1 MSVELFQ
8 FRYSPYNEKVRW
20 ALDLKHV
27 THRRIDLLPGPHMR
41 QVRRLSGQT
50 ATPVLTIDGRTVAG
64 SSAILHE
71 LDRLHPVP
79 PLKMTDPE
87 VAAIESLFD
96 SDFGPRIRRKVLSI
110 LLGDLGYFSRLFGEG
125 QPPAKRAMYR
135 IVLPLAQD
143 LVRRGNG
150 ICGPASIEDGERAVQ
165 EGLTYVA
172 ERARAT
178 GYLVGD
184 TFTAADLTAASIL
197 ATVVNPPNSTMARPE
212 PMPPS
217 FAEWLGSVQAHPGA
231 AWVRTIYARHRSPQ
245 TVD

>member
-20 ALDLKHV
+20 ALDLKQV

-125 QPPAKRAMYR
+125 AAAGQARHVPNSAAAGSGPGAPRQR
-135 IVLPLAQD
+135 NLRSGID
-143 LVRRGNG
+143 RG
-150 ICGPASIEDGERAVQ
+150 R
-165 EGLTYVA
+165 
-172 ERARAT
+172 RARRA
-178 GYLVGD
+178 GRV
-184 TFTAADLTAASIL
+184 DL
-197 ATVVNPPNSTMARPE
+197 R
-212 PMPPS
+212 
-217 FAEWLGSVQAHPGA
+217 
-231 AWVRTIYARHRSPQ
+231 R
-245 TVD
+245 